1 MKIMLN
7 ILKIVCILMVL
18 TFLQVRA
25 QDGHYWTENYGNKSM
40 LLSGT
45 INASVND
52 LGAVYYNP
60 GRLGQIEN
68 PAFVINAKV
77 YEWRTLKVEDGVDEG
92 VDLSKSNFG
101 GAPNLVAGTFS
112 LPFLENHKFA
122 YSFLTRQRTE
132 ADFFIR
138 VEEEGDVVEVMP
150 GNEIFNGKFNF
161 KENLKEEW
169 IGLTW
174 SYPFTEKFSAGLS
187 TFLSVLNKSNGLML
201 NMNAL
206 GETNNVAT
214 LMIDRQYSY
223 ENYGMVWK
231 MGMALDLAKVNLGM
245 TITTPRA
252 NFQGKGNT
260 LFEDYLVGVDTTGDG
275 SIDDGYIFNIQNGL
289 NARYRYPWA
298 IGFGMGIHFKKAIL
312 HLSAEWFD
320 KVHRYEIMRTDPF
333 IGQSTGDTLSFALV
347 DELDPVINF
356 GIGLEYDISEKFS
369 LYASFASD
377 YSAVSS
383 NITRF
388 AELEEEASNSAFQMD
403 FYKFGGGFAINT
415 KAVEIT
421 IGVTYTGA
429 DQEFRRPIDFPEE
442 GEEDPV
448 FDSDD
453 TATLKFSQWRF
464 VLGFSF
470 PFADKMAK
478 KLDSESED

>member
-1 MKIMLN
+1 MN
-7 ILKIVCILMVL
+7 IHLSLKIIVFLIFMVIY
-18 TFLQVRA
+18 TPSQA
-25 QDGHYWTENYGNKSM
+25 QDGHYWSENYGNKSM

-45 INASVND
+45 VNASVND

-77 YEWRTLKVEDGVDEG
+77 YEWLTIKIEDGVDEG
-92 VDLSKSNFG
+92 QDLNKSNFG
-101 GAPNLVAGTFS
+101 GAPSLVAGTFS
-112 LPFLENHKFA
+112 LPFLKNHKFA

-132 ADFFIR
+132 ADFFVR
-138 VEEEGDVVEVMP
+138 VEEEGDIVEGMP
-150 GNEIFNGKFNF
+150 GNEIFNGKFRFNSRMR
-161 KENLKEEW
+161 EEW

-174 SYPFTEKFSAGLS
+174 SYPITESFSVGLS
-187 TFLSVLNKSNGLML
+187 NFISVLNKSNGLMV

-214 LMIDRQYSY
+214 LTVDRQYSFD
-223 ENYGMVWK
+223 NYGMVWK
-231 MGMALDLAKVNLGM
+231 MGMALDLSKVSLGF
-245 TITTPRA
+245 TVTTPRA
-252 NFQGKGNT
+252 SFYGNGST
-260 LFEDYLVGVDTTGDG
+260 IYEDYLVGVDTTGDG
-275 SIDDGYIFNIQNGL
+275 SIDDGFIFDIQNEL
-289 NARYRYPWA
+289 SARYRYPWA
-298 IGFGMGIHFKKAIL
+298 IGIGMGIHFKKAIL

-320 KVHRYEIMRTDPF
+320 KVPKYEIFRTDPF
-333 IGQSTGDTLSFALV
+333 IGQSTGDTLSFTLV

-356 GIGLEYDISEKFS
+356 GIGLEYDINEKFS
-369 LYASFASD
+369 LFASFASD

-388 AELEEEASNSAFQMD
+388 AELENEASNSAFQAD

-421 IGVTYTGA
+421 IGATYSGA

-453 TATLKFSQWRF
+453 TSTIKFSHWRF

-470 PFADKMAK
+470 PFADKVTK
-478 KLDSESED
+478 KLDSDSD

>member
-1 MKIMLN
+1 MKIHSSIKTSYFL
-7 ILKIVCILMVL
+7 IFMVIH
-18 TFLQVRA
+18 TYSQA
-25 QDGHYWTENYGNKSM
+25 QDGHYWSENYGNKSM

-45 INASVND
+45 VNASVND

-77 YEWRTLKVEDGVDEG
+77 YEWQTIKIEDGVDEG
-92 VDLSKSNFG
+92 KDLNKSNFG
-101 GAPNLVAGTFS
+101 GAPNLVAGTFGV
-112 LPFLENHKFA
+112 PFLKNHKFA

-138 VEEEGDVVEVMP
+138 VEEEGDVIEQMP
-150 GNEIFNGKFNF
+150 GNEIFNGKFRF
-161 KENLKEEW
+161 KSNLKEEW

-174 SYPFTEKFSAGLS
+174 SYPLTEKFSIGLTNFIS
-187 TFLSVLNKSNGLML
+187 ILNKSNGLMV

-214 LMIDRQYSY
+214 LTIDRQYSF

-231 MGMALDLAKVNLGM
+231 MGMALNLSKISMGM

-252 NFQGKGNT
+252 SFYGKGST
-260 LFEDYLVGVDTTGDG
+260 QFEDYLVGVDTTGDG
-275 SIDDGYIFNIQNGL
+275 SIDDGFIFDIQKDL
-289 NARYRYPWA
+289 SARYRYPWA
-298 IGFGMGIHFKKAIL
+298 IGFGMGVHFKKAIL
-312 HLSAEWFD
+312 HFSAEWFD
-320 KVHRYEIMRTDPF
+320 KVRRYEIMKMDPF
-333 IGQSTGDTLSFALV
+333 IGQSSGDTLSFALV

-356 GIGLEYDISEKFS
+356 GIGLEYNISEKFS

-383 NITRF
+383 NVTRF
-388 AELEEEASNSAFQMD
+388 VELNNEASNSAFEAD

-421 IGVTYTGA
+421 IGATFTGA
-429 DQEFRRPIDFPEE
+429 DQEFRRPVDFPEE

-453 TATLKFSQWRF
+453 LSTIKFKQWRF

-470 PFADKMAK
+470 PFADKMTK
-478 KLDSESED
+478 KFDSDSD

>member
-1 MKIMLN
+1 MGIQ
-7 ILKIVCILMVL
+7 IYA
-18 TFLQVRA
+18 QA
-25 QDGHYWTENYGNKSM
+25 QDGHYWSENYGNKSM

-45 INASVND
+45 VNASVND

-60 GRLGQIEN
+60 GRIGQIEN

-77 YEWRTLKVEDGVDEG
+77 YEWLTIKVEDGVDEG
-92 VDLSKSNFG
+92 QDLNKSNFG
-101 GAPNLVAGTFS
+101 GAPSLVAGTFS

-150 GNEIFNGKFNF
+150 GNEIFNGKFRFNS
-161 KENLKEEW
+161 NLKEEW

-174 SYPFTEKFSAGLS
+174 SYPITEKFSVGLS
-187 TFLSVLNKSNGLML
+187 NFISVLNKSNGLMV

-206 GETNNVAT
+206 GEANNVAT
-214 LMIDRQYSY
+214 LTVDRQYNFN
-223 ENYGMVWK
+223 NYGMIWK
-231 MGMALDLAKVNLGM
+231 MGVALDLSKVSLGL
-245 TITTPRA
+245 TVTTPRA
-252 NFQGKGNT
+252 SFYGKGST
-260 LFEDYLVGVDTTGDG
+260 LYEDYLVGVDTTGDG
-275 SIDDGYIFNIQNGL
+275 SIDDRFIFDIQNDL
-289 NARYRYPWA
+289 SARYRYPWA
-298 IGFGMGIHFKKAIL
+298 IGFGIGIHFKKAIL
-312 HLSAEWFD
+312 HLSTEWFD
-320 KVHRYEIMRTDPF
+320 KVPRYEIMRTEPF
-333 IGQSTGDTLSFALV
+333 IGQSNGDTLSFTLI
-347 DELDPVINF
+347 DELESLINF
-356 GIGLEYDISEKFS
+356 GIGLEYNINEKFS

-388 AELEEEASNSAFQMD
+388 AELENEASNSAFQAD

-421 IGVTYTGA
+421 IGATYSGA

-442 GEEDPV
+442 GEDDPI

-453 TATLKFSQWRF
+453 TSTIKFSQWRF

-478 KLDSESED
+478 KLDSD